1 MSLFQGMCFWIEV
14 AEPNLHCRPRML
26 KDIEA
31 HGGTICTDLAVATV
45 AVLQHQQQAAHS
57 LSRSLSVRTVSWCWV
72 VRSAYAQTLL
82 PYEDQ
87 INQPWPSVSIPG
99 SAGCKVTVTG
109 FLGSFRHIVLD
120 LLQCMGVEVQK
131 NMHLPVITHIVA
143 VDVHDQKSAKL
154 CAARL
159 PEHQHKISII
169 NINWLYDSIRAW
181 SVQPAG
187 PYTGNPPEDTVPAT
201 PVDASD
207 DPPGLAPA
215 LPAVPAQPNFQAA
228 LPSAADAVALLPN
241 GHHLPASNGSLPPS
255 GLQVVDA
262 MASTGKLVQEL
273 NVHSE
278 QQHRITTAEE
288 VPIGEAMQPQWSGAT
303 LPAAARTLPSRVLSD
318 TNDSK
323 PHLPSRTRKSTQSM
337 NTAKTSRP
345 GFTGE
350 ALEGGHIPHA
360 SSTPGQGMPLN
371 AIGPA
376 SVPPGTG
383 AIART
388 ALAELDTAAAQLSAY
403 RATETAKLGR
413 AGSGL
418 PNAVTPEPQ
427 MVLPD
432 AAETV
437 ETWHE
442 RAAPK
447 VPGATHANAASMP
460 KPARRRLAA
469 APAAAAASVPQPA
482 RRRPVADHAKA
493 AAIAA
498 SRKADAEAA
507 SENEA
512 GDGAQGDVAV
522 PAKAVVRRAAAASAG
537 PGAQCDS
544 GKESNGSGSH
554 LQRRALAKP
563 GSAAVE
569 AGQTAKQRRPAEEPV
584 SRKRTASSNKQRPQ
598 NASKNVIVPA
608 RWQDVI
614 GRSVQV
620 PFDDQLFEG
629 KVVSYDRR
637 AKFFKIKFADGD
649 SEERAHHELE
659 AVLLPE
665 SDAQLPAAREA
676 EDPGLA
682 GPSGKARPLIVE
694 PFHRGPEGQS
704 AMARHSAAS
713 MKRSSK
719 ANKPGNRGSSGAPG
733 TARAALK
740 EGREN
745 EQRPAKRAKTVQ
757 PKPTSPLI
765 PGQYKDLGICIALSG
780 LHTEEQDSAAAMLRG
795 MKVHCLTGL
804 QSHSWC
810 AGVTHVVAPA
820 LVRNRKIV
828 AAMAAGNW
836 LLHTSFLDAC
846 RTSKSLVQEADHE
859 LHACHS
865 GIIQPGAPSH
875 WRRRQKELEHGAF
888 HELQVL
894 IAPGADEEANLRA
907 GDLAMLVLAGGGT
920 VLAQRGASFSSLV
933 ASQCNAGAAGQAGV
947 AIFQPSG
954 KHAQDKAR
962 LRRAGIP
969 CMQPLFLIEW
979 VTHPWS
985 DLKSHFAAQ
994 DKIPARLLSLME
1006 QRSIAQAAMS
1016 PSI

>member
-376 SVPPGTG
+376 S
-383 AIART
+383 
-388 ALAELDTAAAQLSAY
+388 
-403 RATETAKLGR
+403 
-413 AGSGL
+413 
-418 PNAVTPEPQ
+418 
-427 MVLPD
+427 
-432 AAETV
+432 
-437 ETWHE
+437 
-442 RAAPK
+442 
-447 VPGATHANAASMP
+447 
-460 KPARRRLAA
+460 
-469 APAAAAASVPQPA
+469 
-482 RRRPVADHAKA
+482 
-493 AAIAA
+493 
-498 SRKADAEAA
+498 
-507 SENEA
+507 
-512 GDGAQGDVAV
+512 
-522 PAKAVVRRAAAASAG
+522 
-537 PGAQCDS
+537 
-544 GKESNGSGSH
+544 
-554 LQRRALAKP
+554 RRALAKP

-907 GDLAMLVLAGGGT
+907 GDLAMLVLAGGG
-920 VLAQRGASFSSLV
+920 QDPSSASLTD
-933 ASQCNAGAAGQAGV
+933 GAALHCASSHV
-947 AIFQPSG
+947 SVNLTCPKIMVSAIF
-954 KHAQDKAR
+954 
-962 LRRAGIP
+962 
-969 CMQPLFLIEW
+969 
-979 VTHPWS
+979 
-985 DLKSHFAAQ
+985 
-994 DKIPARLLSLME
+994 KI
-1006 QRSIAQAAMS
+1006 
-1016 PSI
+1016 